1 MYDQPENSPNRLNA
15 TDSSAESAE
24 LQGDAPN
31 YRLHDPKSIAL
42 ATFFGSPLAG
52 AALLALNYRWL
63 QKGRAAAL
71 ALVAGFVLTVL
82 AITCGYLIPST
93 YATAVAVSL
102 VVVMKS
108 VANSLQGEAIKQHLQ
123 RGGRLASK
131 WTAGGTGIGIGA
143 LLFGI
148 IFAVE
153 IARQMDSKIVIGDK
167 DEVFYSGGATKTD
180 AKTLGKALQTAGYFS
195 NKGISVLFSKSGGG
209 TVVSFVVKDGIWNQP
224 EMISGFEE
232 VGRQIAPEIGG
243 FPITLRL
250 TNGARTPMRE
260 LTVGR
265 LAVGAKD
272 EIYYYGSATE
282 AEARA
287 LSQSLHTA
295 KFFQDRGTT
304 VFLVKDD
311 DGTKISF
318 VVAEGTWNREEHIAG
333 FEALVRQSAPG
344 VGGVPLKL
352 RLVNAR
358 LEPKYVATIE

>member
-1 MYDQPENSPNRLNA
+1 
-15 TDSSAESAE
+15 
-24 LQGDAPN
+24 
-31 YRLHDPKSIAL
+31 
-42 ATFFGSPLAG
+42 
-52 AALLALNYRWL
+52 
-63 QKGRAAAL
+63 
-71 ALVAGFVLTVL
+71 
-82 AITCGYLIPST
+82 
-93 YATAVAVSL
+93 
-102 VVVMKS
+102 
-108 VANSLQGEAIKQHLQ
+108 
-123 RGGRLASK
+123 
-131 WTAGGTGIGIGA
+131 
-143 LLFGI
+143 
-148 IFAVE
+148 
-153 IARQMDSKIVIGDK
+153 
-167 DEVFYSGGATKTD
+167 
-180 AKTLGKALQTAGYFS
+180 
-195 NKGISVLFSKSGGG
+195 
-209 TVVSFVVKDGIWNQP
+209 VSFVVKDGIWNQP

-272 EIYYYGSATE
+272 EIYYCGSATE

-311 DGTKISF
+311 DGTKTSF

-358 LEPKYVATIE
+358 LEPKYAATIE